1 MTHSGEEGL
10 MSGKTLT
17 KAEIVDNIYE
27 KTKRNRAEV
36 KNQVESLLEIMKQ
49 AIKKD
54 HALLVSGFGKFEAY
68 DKKARK
74 GRNPQTAATI
84 VLPPRKV
91 VVFRLSRKFRA
102 ELNPQQ

>member
-1 MTHSGEEGL
+1 
-10 MSGKTLT
+10 MSNTLT
-17 KAEIVDNIYE
+17 KAGIVDYIYE
-27 KTKRNRAEV
+27 KTDKNRAEI
-36 KNQVESLLEIMKQ
+36 KELVESVLDIMKT

-74 GRNPQTAATI
+74 GRNPQTSDTI
-84 VLPPRKV
+84 TLPPRKV

-102 ELNPQQ
+102 EINPE